1 VTGAEVDPADVV
13 YREPPR
19 SYWTLLAV
27 VAIFAVGFVI
37 DLVLGG
43 GIAHLIGWL
52 AATAI
57 VAGVWALV
65 LYAVRSEKTL
75 LVTAEE
81 LRIGDEAM
89 RRADVAG
96 FATAIDEDELPVLG
110 WPRGKPRTLT
120 GVTVRLSDGRDV
132 VVPTRYPDRLQ
143 AALGL
148 SGPVLPAKEQDVR
161 AAARSDLRQI
171 EDIDD
176 RADTVF
182 RLAGYDLPETP
193 FDDDALAKALAV
205 FVAGRPP
212 IGFVWVTEVD
222 GLAHIEE
229 LAVIP
234 KWMRQGIGTRLLERA
249 CEWARGKGYPAVTL
263 TTFADV
269 PWNGPFYRSRG
280 FVEVDEPTPGLVAV
294 RAHEQELGLDD
305 VGRRVVMR
313 CELA

>member
-1 VTGAEVDPADVV
+1 MSDPV

-37 DLVLGG
+37 DLLLGG

-57 VAGVWALV
+57 VVGVWALV

-75 LVTAEE
+75 VVTAEE
-81 LRIGDEAM
+81 LRVGDEAVP
-89 RRADVAG
+89 RSEVAG
-96 FATAIDEDELPVLG
+96 FATVVDEEELPVLG
-110 WPRGKPRTLT
+110 WPQGKPRTLA
-120 GVTVRLSDGRDV
+120 GVTVRLADGRDV
-132 VVPTRYPDRLQ
+132 VVPTRHADRLQ

-148 SGPVLPAKEQDVR
+148 TGTVLPAKGQDVR
-161 AAARSDLRQI
+161 AAARSDLREL

-182 RLAGYDLPETP
+182 RLAGYDLPEIS
-193 FDDDALAKALAV
+193 FDHAALAKAKAV

-212 IGFVWVTEVD
+212 VGFVWVTEVD

-234 KWMRQGIGTRLLERA
+234 KWMRQGIGTRLLDRA
-249 CEWARGKGYPAVTL
+249 CEWARAKGYPAITL
-263 TTFADV
+263 TTFVDV

-280 FVEVDEPTPGLVAV
+280 FVEVDAPTSGLVAV
-294 RAHEQELGLDD
+294 RTHEQELGLDD
-305 VGRRVVMR
+305 VARRAVMR